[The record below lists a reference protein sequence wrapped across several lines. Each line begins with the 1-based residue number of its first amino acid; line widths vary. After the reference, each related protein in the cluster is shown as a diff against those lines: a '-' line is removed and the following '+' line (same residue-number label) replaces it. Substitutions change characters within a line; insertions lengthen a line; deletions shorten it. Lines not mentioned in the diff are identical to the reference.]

1 MYIVIVGAGR
11 MGSAIAKSLA
21 DEGHNVAIV
30 DKEEVNLQNLGHVFN
45 GQRIRGIEID
55 KDVLIS
61 AGIEEADVFLALT
74 PDDNVNIM
82 SSQIAKN
89 IFGIKRVISRVCD
102 PDKQNIYKQM
112 KIESVTPIKLSIEVI
127 KSKICQ
133 TENKIDVLDNNIDIV
148 EIVITSQIFMPV
160 EQLEDKYNCRVCAIY
175 KNGCFNIPERGQA
188 IQSGDKIVCSVNDID
203 RAIMISELI
212 KERII

>member
-1 MYIVIVGAGR
+1 MYIVIVGCGR

-21 DEGHNVAIV
+21 DEGHNVAVV
-30 DKEEVNLQNLGHVFN
+30 DKEEANLQNLGPVFN
-45 GQRIRGIEID
+45 GKRIRGIEID

-61 AGIEEADVFLALT
+61 AGIDEADVFLALT

-82 SSQIAKN
+82 SSQMAKN
-89 IFGIKRVISRVCD
+89 IFGIKMVIARVCD
-102 PDKQNIYKQM
+102 PEKQKIYNQM
-112 KIESVTPIKLSIEVI
+112 TIENVTPIKLCIEVI

-133 TENKIDVLDNNIDIV
+133 TESKIEVLDNNIDIV
-148 EIVITSQIFMPV
+148 EIVITSSIFMSV

-175 KNGCFNIPERGQA
+175 INGCFNIPQRGQA
-188 IQSGDKIVCSVNDID
+188 IQSGDKIVCSVNDRD
-203 RAIMISELI
+203 RAIMINELI